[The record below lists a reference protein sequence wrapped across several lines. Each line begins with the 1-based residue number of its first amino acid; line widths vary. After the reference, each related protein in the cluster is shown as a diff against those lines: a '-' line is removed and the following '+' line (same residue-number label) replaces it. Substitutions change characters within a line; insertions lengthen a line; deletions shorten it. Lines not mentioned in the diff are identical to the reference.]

1 MQANPL
7 LQFDGLVNFAAIRP
21 EHVGPAINSLLA
33 EARAAVVQATAPET
47 APGWDSVVEP
57 LDDVTERLARAWGA
71 VSHLNAVVDTPELR
85 AVYNALL
92 PEITEFWTEVA
103 QNEVLFAKFKA
114 IAALPGFADWPRPRR
129 KVVANELRDF
139 RLGGADL
146 PPAPKARLKDLN
158 EKSAQLAQRFSE
170 NVLDATNAFALV
182 LPDTTRLAGL
192 PADVIEAFREAA
204 GETPGYKISLH
215 IPSYLPVQQ
224 YADDRSLR
232 EELYRAYVTR
242 ASEFGPAEWDNG
254 ALMGELLALRAEEAR
269 LLGYRNYAEVS
280 LVAKMAESPAEVLDF
295 LRDLA
300 RRSRPHA
307 ERDTAEL
314 RQFAARELGIAE
326 LMPWDVAYASEKL
339 RESRYAYSEQAV
351 KQYFTEPTVLAGF
364 FGLVE
369 SLFNVKIR
377 AEDAPVWHPE
387 VKFFRIESPAGEL
400 VAQFYLDLYARDHKR
415 GGAWMDDER
424 ARRVVNGRTQTPIAF
439 LTCNFARPVGGKP
452 ALLTHDEVLTLFHEF
467 GHGLHHMLTRVGEL
481 GVAGIRGVEW
491 DAVELPSQFME
502 NFAWEWEVLQSLT
515 AHVESGERLPR
526 ELFDKMIAARNFQSG
541 MQMVRQLEFALL
553 DMLLHADFDPASRA
567 VQELVAE
574 VRREVAVIF
583 PPDYNR
589 FVNSFSHIFGGGYA
603 AGYYSYKWA
612 EVLSADAYAMFEENG
627 VFDPATGRRFLDE
640 ILAVGGSRPAM
651 ESFIAF
657 RGRKPEIDALLRH
670 SGMVDA

>member
-1 MQANPL
+1 MQSNPL
-7 LQFDGLVNFAAIRP
+7 LQFDGLMNFAAIRP
-21 EHVGPAINSLLA
+21 EHVAPAIHELL
-33 EARAAVVQATAPET
+33 EQARAAVARATAPDT
-47 APGWDSVVEP
+47 LPGWDSVVEP
-57 LDDVTERLARAWGA
+57 LDDASERLARAWGA

-92 PEITEFWTEVA
+92 PEITEFWTEVS
-103 QNEVLFAKFKA
+103 QNEVLFAKYKA
-114 IAALPGFADWPRPRR
+114 IAALPDFASWPRPRR

-146 PPAPKARLKDLN
+146 PAAPKARLKELN
-158 EKSAQLAQRFSE
+158 ELAAQTAQRFSE

-182 LPDTTRLAGL
+182 LPDAQRLGGV
-192 PADVIEAFREAA
+192 PADVIESYREAA
-204 GETPGYKISLH
+204 GEAGGYKISLH
-215 IPSYLPVQQ
+215 IPSYLPIQQ
-224 YADDRSLR
+224 YAEDRSLR

-242 ASEFGPAEWDNG
+242 ASEFGPTEWNNG
-254 ALMGELLALRAEEAR
+254 PLMAELLALRTEEAG
-269 LLGYRNYAEVS
+269 LLGYQNFAEVS
-280 LVAKMAESPAEVLDF
+280 LVAKMAESPAEVLAF
-295 LRDLA
+295 IRDLA
-300 RRSRPHA
+300 RRSKPHA
-307 ERDTAEL
+307 ERDMAEL
-314 RQFAARELGIAE
+314 RQFAAQELGIAE
-326 LMPWDVAYASEKL
+326 LMPWDVAFASEKL

-364 FGLVE
+364 FALVE

-387 VKFFRIESPAGEL
+387 VKFFRIENPAGEL

-424 ARRVVNGRTQTPIAF
+424 ARRVANGRTQTPIAF

-452 ALLTHDEVLTLFHEF
+452 ALLTHDDVLTLFHEF

-502 NFAWEWEVLQSLT
+502 NFAWEWDVLQSLT
-515 AHVESGERLPR
+515 AHVETGEKLPR
-526 ELFDKMIAARNFQSG
+526 ELFDKMIAAKNFQSG
-541 MQMVRQLEFALL
+541 MQMVRQLEFALF
-553 DMLLHADFDPASRA
+553 DMLLHTDFDPQSRA
-567 VQELVAE
+567 VQDLLAE

-589 FVNSFSHIFGGGYA
+589 FPNSFSHIFGGGYA

-612 EVLSADAYAMFEENG
+612 EVLSADAFSMFEENG
-627 VFDPATGRRFLDE
+627 VLDPATGRRFLDE
-640 ILAVGGSRPAM
+640 ILSVGGSRPAM